1 MRKANTDLFYLKHPD
16 YLVSVSEQINYI
28 TIYPQS
34 HSGFQYFRKDIF
46 TAVKLI
52 QSFLKY
58 NTFLLIYLRHLSIP
72 VQTAKS
78 CVKFKNRAEHLKVIS
93 L

>member
-1 MRKANTDLFYLKHPD
+1 MRKANADIFYLKHSD

-28 TIYPQS
+28 AIYPQS
-34 HSGFQYFRKDIF
+34 HSGSRHFRKDIF

-58 NTFLLIYLRHLSIP
+58 NTFLLMYLRHLSVP

-78 CVKFKNRAEHLKVIS
+78 CVKFKNRAEHLKLIR